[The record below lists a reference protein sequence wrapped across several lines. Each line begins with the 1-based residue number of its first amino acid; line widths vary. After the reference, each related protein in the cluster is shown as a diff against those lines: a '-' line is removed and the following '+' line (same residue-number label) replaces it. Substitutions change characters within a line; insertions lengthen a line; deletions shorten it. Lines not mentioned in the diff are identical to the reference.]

1 MIVDQLYTQPEP
13 TVTSTRIFTEGRH
26 KKLLKEDA
34 TYRKFHNLSRMLA
47 ERKMSDQ
54 EVLALFAAVE
64 AGANAAGG
72 NRTALGRGKDA
83 VAGAY
88 NSVKDAIS
96 KVLDSIQTS
105 TPVKGV
111 DAAYNDATD
120 ALGKALGGKDSK
132 IMDSIKKYRLLAK
145 EYPKTQL
152 FVKTALIALA
162 GMATGGAGLV
172 AIAGITAAVD
182 AAIKGEKLSSLIGK
196 GAGAALMA
204 YGAQEVQAMMAGS
217 PTDAPFMGGQQG
229 YDEAG
234 NFLGGQPGY
243 DEAGNYMPRVSSGD
257 QIGVPGAET
266 GGGGVP
272 DVTAPELATY
282 TVQSGDTLSKIAQAN
297 NTSVTELQGLNPQL
311 AAASG
316 ATGGQSLN
324 PDVIF
329 PGQQI
334 TLPPGTPGA
343 DVYAGGV
350 GTAADTAAKVASGQY
365 APNPRNPL
373 RLAETVKYKILPVSQ
388 LIDHKLTVMGW
399 ALNESIGKKPGNS
412 VHLTRKG
419 VFTVIENV
427 DRYRVAL
434 LKEYRPSPVGPG
446 REALPDLY
454 RPDQPGAPA
463 PVTAKPGMVGRGLNW
478 LDKTA
483 GKVGGY
489 LSKQA
494 QNFTRKVTAAKLK
507 MEWQQ
512 LGHPSDSDQIAAFLA
527 TQGVPQPVITDV
539 YSKMGIPVT
548 AVAGSQAGGA
558 GIQTGATSLI
568 DPDTG
573 QPYEKRKLA
582 ALHNQPAPAPA
593 PAYTPPKGISFDKN
607 NPEHVAS
614 MAATTA
620 SEIEKNKRDYPTTA
634 TTPAASGAGVD
645 PHSVPY
651 DAPGV
656 AATPATPAT
665 RPAAPGVAATPAAR
679 PAAPATGKFPGEEP
693 TGPNYVGRL
702 EVKRRQAA
710 RAAAAST
717 TPAKPNFAQQGGGYG
732 SVNYAP
738 NIKTGISLPK
748 PTAPVPAAAG
758 NQKLTPDE
766 YIKRIGAPAMAE
778 TIKQVKKMLETVQT
792 RDDVNF
798 IKKYINHE
806 FDRRGM
812 VNQLATVQRNHLI
825 ERVTQIAAGR
835 RRDHARQL
843 AH

>member
-1 MIVDQLYTQPEP
+1 M
-13 TVTSTRIFTEGRH
+13 
-26 KKLLKEDA
+26 
-34 TYRKFHNLSRMLA
+34 
-47 ERKMSDQ
+47 
-54 EVLALFAAVE
+54 
-64 AGANAAGG
+64 
-72 NRTALGRGKDA
+72 
-83 VAGAY
+83 AGAY

-282 TVQSGDTLSKIAQAN
+282 TVQPGDNLSKIALAN
-297 NTSVTELQGLNPQL
+297 NTSVKELQGLNPQL

-365 APNPRNPL
+365 APNPRSPL

-434 LKEYRPSPVGPG
+434 LKEYQPSAVGPG

-656 AATPATPAT
+656 AATPAT

-748 PTAPVPAAAG
+748 PTAPVPAASTTKVPTQAE
-758 NQKLTPDE
+758 KDA
-766 YIKRIGAPAMAE
+766 YFKSIDAPAMAE

-835 RRDHARQL
+835 RRDHAKQL

>member
-434 LKEYRPSPVGPG
+434 LKEYQPSPVGPG

-656 AATPATPAT
+656 AATPAT

>member
-1 MIVDQLYTQPEP
+1 M
-13 TVTSTRIFTEGRH
+13 
-26 KKLLKEDA
+26 
-34 TYRKFHNLSRMLA
+34 
-47 ERKMSDQ
+47 
-54 EVLALFAAVE
+54 
-64 AGANAAGG
+64 
-72 NRTALGRGKDA
+72 
-83 VAGAY
+83 
-88 NSVKDAIS
+88 
-96 KVLDSIQTS
+96 
-105 TPVKGV
+105 
-111 DAAYNDATD
+111 
-120 ALGKALGGKDSK
+120 
-132 IMDSIKKYRLLAK
+132 
-145 EYPKTQL
+145 
-152 FVKTALIALA
+152 
-162 GMATGGAGLV
+162 
-172 AIAGITAAVD
+172 
-182 AAIKGEKLSSLIGK
+182 
-196 GAGAALMA
+196 
-204 YGAQEVQAMMAGS
+204 
-217 PTDAPFMGGQQG
+217 
-229 YDEAG
+229 
-234 NFLGGQPGY
+234 
-243 DEAGNYMPRVSSGD
+243 
-257 QIGVPGAET
+257 
-266 GGGGVP
+266 
-272 DVTAPELATY
+272 
-282 TVQSGDTLSKIAQAN
+282 QSGDTLSKIAQAN

-365 APNPRNPL
+365 APNPRSPL

-434 LKEYRPSPVGPG
+434 LKEYQPSPVGPG

-656 AATPATPAT
+656 AATPAT
-665 RPAAPGVAATPAAR
+665 RPAAPGVAPTTATTPEEPAATQAAANPFGQMTRTLNTYAPPETTSTGGTLKQTATGQVHRAGATNPNAQPQQAATPVKTANFAGPTVA
-679 PAAPATGKFPGEEP
+679 PAAGGQMELDLSPANPSSRKLAGK
-693 TGPNYVGRL
+693 
-702 EVKRRQAA
+702 
-710 RAAAAST
+710 
-717 TPAKPNFAQQGGGYG
+717 TPAWADRTAAWDN
-732 SVNYAP
+732 N
-738 NIKTGISLPK
+738 NLKTVS
-748 PTAPVPAAAG
+748 
-758 NQKLTPDE
+758 
-766 YIKRIGAPAMAE
+766 E

>member
-64 AGANAAGG
+64 AGANAAGD

-593 PAYTPPKGISFDKN
+593 P
-607 NPEHVAS
+607 
-614 MAATTA
+614 
-620 SEIEKNKRDYPTTA
+620 TA
-634 TTPAASGAGVD
+634 TTPT
-645 PHSVPY
+645 
-651 DAPGV
+651 
-656 AATPATPAT
+656 AATKPATFNAGNVMKLPGMEKYAKKPA
-665 RPAAPGVAATPAAR
+665 PVNTPNFAG
-679 PAAPATGKFPGEEP
+679 PTGYGKVTTSFKSPTAAPATAGATTP
-693 TGPNYVGRL
+693 TVSSL
-702 EVKRRQAA
+702 T
-710 RAAAAST
+710 S
-717 TPAKPNFAQQGGGYG
+717 TPAK
-732 SVNYAP
+732 VNPLAA
-738 NIKTGISLPK
+738 TT
-748 PTAPVPAAAG
+748 PTAGKAEPVSIGGQKIDPSDPLYSKIMQNAPAGSFKQYELPAYLDAAA
-758 NQKLTPDE
+758 KE
-766 YIKRIGAPAMAE
+766 KAAAMRKVAVGE
-778 TIKQVKKMLETVQT
+778 TVRQVKHMLESVTS
-792 RDDVNF
+792 RDDIDK
-798 IKKYINHE
+798 IKKYI
-806 FDRRGM
+806 DRQFTKHGLIGE
-812 VNQLATVQRNHLI
+812 LAFAQRNHLI

>member
-1 MIVDQLYTQPEP
+1 MIVDQLYTHPEP
-13 TVTSTRIFTEGRH
+13 TVHGTRIFTEGRH

-34 TYRKFHNLSRMLA
+34 TYRQFHNLSRMIV
-47 ERKMSDQ
+47 ERAMSEKEILD
-54 EVLALFAAVE
+54 LFAAVE

-88 NSVKDAIS
+88 NSVKDAIGGIMN
-96 KVLDSIQTS
+96 SIQMS
-105 TPVKGV
+105 TPVAGV

-132 IMDSIKKYRLLAK
+132 IMNSIMKYRLLAK

-182 AAIKGEKLSSLIGK
+182 AAIKGEKLSSVIGK
-196 GAGAALMA
+196 GAGASLMA
-204 YGAQEVQAMMAGS
+204 YGAQEVQAMLSGGAA
-217 PTDAPFMGGQQG
+217 PADAPFMGGQQG

-234 NFLGGQPGY
+234 NFMGGTPGY
-243 DEAGNYMPRVSSGD
+243 DEAGNYITSGGGD
-257 QIGVPGAET
+257 QIGLPGAET
-266 GGGGVP
+266 GGGANFPDTGGNIGGTVP
-272 DVTAPELATY
+272 SVIDY
-282 TVQSGDTLSKIAQAN
+282 TVKPDDVLSTIAADNYMSVEDLMQAN
-297 NTSVTELQGLNPQL
+297 PGITNADVLRAGQHINIPS
-311 AAASG
+311 
-316 ATGGQSLN
+316 ATGS
-324 PDVIF
+324 
-329 PGQQI
+329 
-334 TLPPGTPGA
+334 
-343 DVYAGGV
+343 DVYANGV
-350 GTAADTAAKVASGQY
+350 GTAADTAAKVASGAY
-365 APNPRNPL
+365 TPNPRSPL

-412 VHLTRKG
+412 VHLTRNG

-427 DRYRVAL
+427 DRYRRAL
-434 LKEYRPSPVGPG
+434 LKEYDPGSVGPG

-454 RPDQPGAPA
+454 RPDEPGAPA
-463 PVTAKPGMVGRGLNW
+463 PVTAKPGMIGRGLNW

-527 TQGVPQPVITDV
+527 KQGVPQPVITDV
-539 YSKMGIPVT
+539 YGKMGIPYT
-548 AVAGSQAGGA
+548 ASATVPDGTPAPQQQQQGGA

-568 DPDTG
+568 DPETG
-573 QPYEKRKLA
+573 KPYEKRKLA
-582 ALHNQPAPAPA
+582 ALHNQPAPAAAPGATAAGPSDVQIDNLVRDVPKATDEVLSRFAARTDLHPRMKAVVDAEIAKRAPA
-593 PAYTPPKGISFDKN
+593 PAATKT
-607 NPEHVAS
+607 
-614 MAATTA
+614 ATTA
-620 SEIEKNKRDYPTTA
+620 QPGFNATNVMQMPGMEKYAKAPAPAKTPNFAGPTGYGK
-634 TTPAASGAGVD
+634 TTM
-645 PHSVPY
+645 SVKPMTSI
-651 DAPGV
+651 PGMK
-656 AATPATPAT
+656 APAT
-665 RPAAPGVAATPAAR
+665 
-679 PAAPATGKFPGEEP
+679 PAAPATPLTPKAPGIKYSM
-693 TGPNYVGRL
+693 NL
-702 EVKRRQAA
+702 
-710 RAAAAST
+710 
-717 TPAKPNFAQQGGGYG
+717 PAGGG
-732 SVNYAP
+732 A
-738 NIKTGISLPK
+738 
-748 PTAPVPAAAG
+748 VPATPG
-758 NQKLTPDE
+758 TQKLSPAE
-766 YIKRIGAPAMAE
+766 YIKRIGAPATAE

-806 FDRRGM
+806 FDRLGM

-835 RRDHARQL
+835 RRDHAKQL
-843 AH
+843 AN